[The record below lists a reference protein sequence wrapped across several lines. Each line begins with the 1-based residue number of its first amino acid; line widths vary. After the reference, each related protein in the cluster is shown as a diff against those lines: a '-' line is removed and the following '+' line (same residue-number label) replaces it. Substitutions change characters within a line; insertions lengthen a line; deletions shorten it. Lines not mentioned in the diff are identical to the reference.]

1 MITTMKTVEIVV
13 MLLLTLST
21 IRINLVDGCGDLDV
35 VCWIED
41 VIDDIG
47 SLPADIKNTLTSSF
61 TDVTDDISGVFTKV
75 KSIATDVADLPA
87 DIAYTLTDTFTGIGK
102 KIADLPNTISE
113 ELSSSFTDL
122 GETIVEELKLEKV
135 FSTLEDAMD
144 EITDFFEDDLTNQI
158 ASLTS
163 SISSLGSIMGK
174 SLPSDNEI
182 NVFLGALLDKA
193 PFPDSWINGL
203 SDMIDIVGDA
213 AKIIFSTGS
222 FPSDAQR
229 RRLYE
234 SKYGTDKSTTNWQHG
249 LDLNGES
256 SRRWDI
262 DNTVWSSN
270 FPQNING
277 TNFNTLFWNS
287 EHHII
292 KRVCS
297 DCWPKWQT
305 IYYKR
310 LTLTDSVDIYSI
322 MYNWEKDNN
331 VLGTDFNL
339 YTTLTDAIADN
350 TQNAWTY
357 CNYGGS
363 FISSSSEVK
372 WRIGAFYNCGPS
384 SSNKGSKQYAMYYD
398 YRGTA
403 KHASFYIYTATLAPT
418 TSPTAET
425 TSPTALPTTSP
436 TPAPTPLPT
445 SSPTL
450 SPTTTSQYC
459 VEEGEQICDATEA
472 VYTSGYAYEGFVENL
487 LQEKGTVNHDTFITD
502 DTDIWG
508 ARQIYTDGNKYI
520 KMYEAIKILDA
531 FLKVIEIVTDAFDS
545 CIQDG
550 IECSIGI
557 GIGVIRSIF
566 EFTKYIL
573 EWFVDAADIH
583 DGILLTTQVQK
594 IFTDQN
600 VIINNQHV
608 MNTKINALIAGS
620 RRLGAIGCIDE
631 EFISN
636 KMESMSNV
644 MKSMSNRMEILTTI
658 IIILCMFLTIL
669 GSVMIYKYLFAN
681 KKHIYDGMD
690 GLLDDKRSS
699 I

>member
-229 RRLYE
+229 RRLWDNPN
-234 SKYGTDKSTTNWQHG
+234 DKSTTNWPHG
-249 LDLNGES
+249 LDLTGS
-256 SRRWDI
+256 YWDPTRWDI
-262 DNTVWSSN
+262 DTPGLFDVVNNNLT
-270 FPQNING
+270 G

-310 LTLTDSVDIYSI
+310 LTLTDSVDIYNI
-322 MYNWEKDNN
+322 MMTWEKNNN

-357 CNYGGS
+357 CNYGGYKTKMMA
-363 FISSSSEVK
+363 K
-372 WRIGAFYNCGPS
+372 WEIGAFFNCGPS
-384 SSNKGSKQYAMYYD
+384 SSSKGSAQYVMEADPYSSS
-398 YRGTA
+398 
-403 KHASFYIYTATLAPT
+403 KSASFYIYTVPTDSPT
-418 TSPTAET
+418 TSPTAAT
-425 TSPTALPTTSP
+425 TSPTTSP
-436 TPAPTPLPT
+436 TLSPTTASPTPL
-445 SSPTL
+445 PTL

-472 VYTSGYAYEGFVENL
+472 VYTSGNDYEGFVENL
-487 LQEKGTVNHDTFITD
+487 LQERRSVVENQDTFISQSLGYFD
-502 DTDIWG
+502 K
-508 ARQIYTDGNKYI
+508 ARQ
-520 KMYEAIKILDA
+520 
-531 FLKVIEIVTDAFDS
+531 
-545 CIQDG
+545 
-550 IECSIGI
+550 
-557 GIGVIRSIF
+557 
-566 EFTKYIL
+566 
-573 EWFVDAADIH
+573 
-583 DGILLTTQVQK
+583 
-594 IFTDQN
+594 
-600 VIINNQHV
+600 
-608 MNTKINALIAGS
+608 
-620 RRLGAIGCIDE
+620 
-631 EFISN
+631 
-636 KMESMSNV
+636 
-644 MKSMSNRMEILTTI
+644 
-658 IIILCMFLTIL
+658 
-669 GSVMIYKYLFAN
+669 
-681 KKHIYDGMD
+681 
-690 GLLDDKRSS
+690 
-699 I
+699 

>member
-87 DIAYTLTDTFTGIGK
+87 DIAYTLTDTFTDIGE
-102 KIADLPNTISE
+102 KITDLPNTISK

-310 LTLTDSVDIYSI
+310 LTLLDSIDIYTI
-322 MYNWEKDNN
+322 MYTWEQNNN

-357 CNYGGS
+357 CNYNKHQTITGWES
-363 FISSSSEVK
+363 TWTEY
-372 WRIGAFYNCGPS
+372 IGAFANCGPTKWI
-384 SSNKGSKQYAMYYD
+384 NKQYAMFIDAYSLS
-398 YRGTA
+398 
-403 KHASFYIYTATLAPT
+403 KSASFYIYTATPEPT
-418 TSPTAET
+418 TSPTATT
-425 TSPTALPTTSP
+425 TSPTASPTASP
-436 TPAPTPLPT
+436 TP
-445 SSPTL
+445 

-459 VEEGEQICDATEA
+459 VEQGEQTCDATEA
-472 VYTSGYAYEGFVENL
+472 VYTSGNDYEGFVENL
-487 LQEKGTVNHDTFITD
+487 LQERRSVVENQDTFISQSLGYFD
-502 DTDIWG
+502 K
-508 ARQIYTDGNKYI
+508 ARQTYTDGNKYI

-531 FLKVIEIVTDAFDS
+531 FLKIIDIARDTFDS
-545 CIQDG
+545 CITDG
-550 IECSIGI
+550 IECVLGKTIAI
-557 GIGVIRSIF
+557 IRSIF

>member
-222 FPSDAQR
+222 FPSDTQR
-229 RRLYE
+229 RRLWLDT
-234 SKYGTDKSTTNWQHG
+234 SNDKSTTDWYHG
-249 LDLNGES
+249 LDMNG
-256 SRRWDI
+256 DI
-262 DNTVWSSN
+262 QDVTKRD
-270 FPQNING
+270 IG
-277 TNFNTLFWNS
+277 KTNFNNRFWNS
-287 EHHII
+287 QHHILA
-292 KRVCS
+292 RVCS
-297 DCWPKWQT
+297 DCSSTWKK

-310 LTLTDSVDIYSI
+310 LTLTDSVDIYNI
-322 MYNWEKDNN
+322 MMTWEKNNN

-357 CNYGGS
+357 CNYGGYKTKMMA
-363 FISSSSEVK
+363 K
-372 WRIGAFYNCGPS
+372 WEIGAFFNCGPS
-384 SSNKGSKQYAMYYD
+384 SSSKGSAQYVMEADPYSSS
-398 YRGTA
+398 
-403 KHASFYIYTATLAPT
+403 KSASFYIYTVPTDSPT
-418 TSPTAET
+418 TSPTAAT
-425 TSPTALPTTSP
+425 TSPTTSP
-436 TPAPTPLPT
+436 TLSPTTASPTPL
-445 SSPTL
+445 PTL

-531 FLKVIEIVTDAFDS
+531 FLK
-545 CIQDG
+545 
-550 IECSIGI
+550 
-557 GIGVIRSIF
+557 
-566 EFTKYIL
+566 
-573 EWFVDAADIH
+573 
-583 DGILLTTQVQK
+583 
-594 IFTDQN
+594 
-600 VIINNQHV
+600 
-608 MNTKINALIAGS
+608 
-620 RRLGAIGCIDE
+620 
-631 EFISN
+631 
-636 KMESMSNV
+636 
-644 MKSMSNRMEILTTI
+644 
-658 IIILCMFLTIL
+658 
-669 GSVMIYKYLFAN
+669 
-681 KKHIYDGMD
+681 
-690 GLLDDKRSS
+690 
-699 I
+699 